1 MRTLWLLEVRG
12 PLGRLDFVLLALR
25 ALRPRLTDG
34 LDALDTLDTLDA
46 LDTPEPSKT
55 SDGVKNVTDERTNR
69 QGDSKSR
76 I

>member
-46 LDTPEPSKT
+46 LDTPSKT
-55 SDGVKNVTDERTNR
+55 SDGVKNVTDKRTNR